1 MEDSSTETVVN
12 RLVKKP
18 LVPCRYQEC
27 VCYHSW
33 QNISQSHC
41 SCESHLHQ
49 NSQGFSVTL
58 AFRPTN
64 GDPVNFT
71 SHLGNSSFVSDSRKN
86 RTCVSH
92 LLFCYFEIEMASLSR
107 IKNYVK
113 QDLLTSLF
121 KFFS

>member
-1 MEDSSTETVVN
+1 MYATIPGRTFHRVTAAL
-12 RLVKKP
+12 RA
-18 LVPCRYQEC
+18 
-27 VCYHSW
+27 
-33 QNISQSHC
+33 ISI
-41 SCESHLHQ
+41 Q
-49 NSQGFSVTL
+49 NSQDFSVAL